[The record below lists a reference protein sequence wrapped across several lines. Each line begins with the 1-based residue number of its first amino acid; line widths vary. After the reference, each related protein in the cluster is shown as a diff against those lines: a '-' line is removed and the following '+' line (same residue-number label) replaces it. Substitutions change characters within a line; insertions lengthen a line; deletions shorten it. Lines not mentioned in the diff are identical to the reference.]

1 MRQTWRATVITVGVG
16 LALVGGGCTKP
27 SKGAGPSASP
37 PSTTVAAP
45 LTETEARS
53 LLAEL
58 SRKNN
63 QANAAL
69 DSTLLNEYE
78 AESSFRID
86 NAVYRIGN
94 VLDPQH
100 KDPIKPFDYGDGT
113 FFIPR
118 TGDPQWVAANV
129 SVSGSKRRYLL
140 VLSRQAAAQPWK
152 IVMQARIDADLPAV
166 ANDSGGNAV
175 AAPPDDGTNL
185 VAAPNE
191 VAAAHATYL
200 TGGATT
206 PQAAMFAADQHSA
219 EIVNDRQLRSALVF
233 VNNKTGVVAP
243 AQTFTRTVT
252 VEPYPV
258 RVLRTADGAV
268 LACYVTKRQ
277 VVAAQPNG
285 RTKLAGT
292 DAALAGRTDFDQ
304 KVTITWL
311 DQWIVRIPATNG
323 GKVTVVAHQGG
334 KESIS

>member
-1 MRQTWRATVITVGVG
+1 MRQTWRPTVTAVGLV
-16 LALVGGGCTKP
+16 LALVAGGCTQP
-27 SKGAGPSASP
+27 SKGAGASAN
-37 PSTTVAAP
+37 PSTTAAAP

-86 NAVYRIGN
+86 NAVYRIGR

-118 TGDPQWVAANV
+118 TGYPQWVAANV
-129 SVSGSKRRYLL
+129 SVSGSTRRYLL
-140 VLSRQAAAQPWK
+140 VLSRQTAGQPWK
-152 IVMQARIDADLPAV
+152 MVIQARIDADLPAV
-166 ANDSGGNAV
+166 AKDSGGNAM
-175 AAPPDDGTNL
+175 AAAPDDGTRL
-185 VAAPNE
+185 VAAPND
-191 VAAAHATYL
+191 VAAAHAAYL
-200 TGGATT
+200 TAGANT
-206 PQAAMFAADQHSA
+206 PQAAMFAPDQHSA
-219 EIVNDRQLRSALVF
+219 EIVNDNQLRSAIVF
-233 VNNKTGVVAP
+233 VNKKTGVIAP
-243 AQTFTRTVT
+243 AQTYTRTVT

-258 RVLRTADGAV
+258 RVLSITDGAV

-277 VVAAQPNG
+277 VVAEQPDG
-285 RTKLAGT
+285 LTKLKGA

-304 KVTITWL
+304 KITITWL
-311 DQWIVRIPATNG
+311 DQWVVRIPTKNS
-323 GKVTVVAHQGG
+323 GKVTVIAHQGG
-334 KESIS
+334 KENIS